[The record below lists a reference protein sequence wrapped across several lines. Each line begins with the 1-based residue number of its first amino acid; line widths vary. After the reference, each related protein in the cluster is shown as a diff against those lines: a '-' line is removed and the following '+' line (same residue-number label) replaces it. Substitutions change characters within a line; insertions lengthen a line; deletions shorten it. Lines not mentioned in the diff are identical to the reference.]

1 MLKQQADTPW
11 GGGATGQRRV
21 SLCSGHLEEEKWSLG
36 EWYQS
41 SKQNLCWVVM
51 KEEEEVR

>member
-51 KEEEEVR
+51 KEEEVR